1 MNYLIVISVA
11 GKPAAVERL
20 IDQIGGITEEA
31 TMYDAGISGLTTEI
45 EIISGPGAD
54 AARDRLRG
62 DEAPKRAR
70 KKP

>member
-11 GKPAAVERL
+11 GKPVAVERL
-20 IDQIGGITEEA
+20 IDGVDLLVQDNTTRPGIDGIT
-31 TMYDAGISGLTTEI
+31 T

-62 DEAPKRAR
+62 DEAPKR